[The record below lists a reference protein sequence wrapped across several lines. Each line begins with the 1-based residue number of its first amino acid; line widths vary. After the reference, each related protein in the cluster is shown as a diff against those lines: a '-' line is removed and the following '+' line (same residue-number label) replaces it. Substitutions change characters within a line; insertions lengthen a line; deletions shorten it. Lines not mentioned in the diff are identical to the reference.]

1 MLLSVIGFGSVVLP
15 APITPVATAA
25 PAARVLLKGK
35 DGNYTTSVFV
45 ATTPKRAWAVLTN
58 YEGLAGQLP
67 DLKASRLLKR
77 QGSKLELEHTYQAPY
92 TFGRRIQATLAMTET
107 PIRQLSYTLIRGD
120 QIRRLQGNWTI
131 TPVKGGV
138 QLRHQIQVDPE
149 VPAIVRPIYND
160 LFEANLQQSMQIL
173 KKIMEQPS

>member
-1 MLLSVIGFGSVVLP
+1 LLLSLIGVSGVALRPLV
-15 APITPVATAA
+15 TPTATAA
-25 PAARVLLKGK
+25 PTARVLLKGK
-35 DGNYTTSVFV
+35 DGTYTASVFV

-120 QIRRLQGNWTI
+120 QIRRLQGSWTI
-131 TPVKGGV
+131 TPVQGGV

-149 VPAIVRPIYND
+149 VPGVVRPYYND
-160 LFEANLQQSMQIL
+160 LFETNLKQSMQIL
-173 KKIMEQPS
+173 KKLMEQPG